1 MQKNRAEYE
10 ASAWILTMEVIG
22 QKLRERYQQPDELP
36 PELFALVKK
45 LDKNLVRSSSA
56 KHNQCG
62 RDRNRVEE
70 LRQLGQG
77 RTASS

>member
-36 PELFALVKK
+36 PELLALVKN
-45 LDKNLVRSSSA
+45 LDKKLVRGQ
-56 KHNQCG
+56 HNQGG

>member
-36 PELFALVKK
+36 PEMLALVKK
-45 LDKNLVRSSSA
+45 LDKKLVRGSPASTTKA
-56 KHNQCG
+56 T
-62 RDRNRVEE
+62 E
-70 LRQLGQG
+70 
-77 RTASS
+77 TATL